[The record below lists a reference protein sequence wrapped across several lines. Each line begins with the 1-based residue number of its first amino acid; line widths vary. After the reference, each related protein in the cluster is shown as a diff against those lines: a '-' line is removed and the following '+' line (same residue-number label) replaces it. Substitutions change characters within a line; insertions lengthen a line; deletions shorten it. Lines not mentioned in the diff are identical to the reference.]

1 MAPCKLLCQ
10 VPTWNLEF
18 WATGFCPSKELPGHI
33 ESSWSWKFC
42 DSRVCLE
49 ATRLVESAR
58 RQKRMWCFDVL
69 KIFEEISWRSFS
81 YLAISMVCSVF
92 SDVLEAQGKP
102 VCLQILDVGSRIR
115 WHVFWIRSHVFSMSQ
130 PQQPWK
136 LMAIPPNNWCSRW
149 IVDCWGCGTRP
160 QQKQNRLFCRLFFS

>member
-58 RQKRMWCFDVL
+58 RQKRLWCFDVWKFL
-69 KIFEEISWRSFS
+69 RKFHGDHFHVWQFPWC
-81 YLAISMVCSVF
+81 AVFF
-92 SDVLEAQGKP
+92 SDVLEAQGNFKF
-102 VCLQILDVGSRIR
+102 LTSGLGLDGMS
-115 WHVFWIRSHVFSMSQ
+115 FWFVAMFSPCRGLSNC
-130 PQQPWK
+130 WK
-136 LMAIPPNNWCSRW
+136 FMAIPPNGWCSR
-149 IVDCWGCGTRP
+149 WGCGTRP
-160 QQKQNRLFCRLFFS
+160 QRNKNRLFCRLFFWVGCP

>member
-58 RQKRMWCFDVL
+58 RQKRLWCFDVWKFLRKFHGDHFHTWQFPWCAVFFFKTFWRL
-69 KIFEEISWRSFS
+69 KENWCAFIFLTDSGLGLDGI
-81 YLAISMVCSVF
+81 YVF
-92 SDVLEAQGKP
+92 L
-102 VCLQILDVGSRIR
+102 
-115 WHVFWIRSHVFSMSQ
+115 IRSHVFTMS
-130 PQQPWK
+130 
-136 LMAIPPNNWCSRW
+136 
-149 IVDCWGCGTRP
+149 RP
-160 QQKQNRLFCRLFFS
+160 QQLLEVHGHPTQQVMLSLRMWDTTSAKQKTAVL